1 MARINCP
8 KCSTEVSDT
17 ALRCPKCGVRL
28 TKSKR
33 DFGGALFKWIIG
45 FIILMVF
52 WFLFGTKS
60 IMGFLSTLGGII
72 FLAMIVGLIKP
83 SILRMPSLSSR
94 LRVFGVGAFSLIVL
108 AFIQESFEPQP
119 TQDGK
124 RSVEIEKTEIS
135 DSESKSDVKEAE
147 ERKERIETGKL
158 REAEELRRR
167 TKDPTY
173 VSDLRAALKEGKKL
187 ISEAESALKARN
199 YNLAKS
205 LLDSVGENLYRRHK
219 VYYNPKGW
227 LEDNWSKPYSWFHPE
242 EKQAYNQYFQAAR
255 LSKVVRFREAEAEF
269 EDSGALSTK
278 RGSFERLV
286 ELAILWKFRP
296 SEEGQIYRLGLEEIR
311 IVDGKE
317 MLDGVTLIKNIDFTD
332 GRLTVSLRAGVD
344 SYNSNIFGDRKITL
358 THPVNTMKESHD
370 FIWGL
375 FNEDSSSY
383 YFPKEFRKDFNK
395 INEVILALYFPG
407 KGSGEIVI
415 ARYGIKRTKF
425 DRKKWKKLRAKDGT
439 FQDYLKTHGTYYL
452 HRDMPDKGTP
462 AHILKG

>member
-1 MARINCP
+1 
-8 KCSTEVSDT
+8 
-17 ALRCPKCGVRL
+17 
-28 TKSKR
+28 
-33 DFGGALFKWIIG
+33 
-45 FIILMVF
+45 
-52 WFLFGTKS
+52 
-60 IMGFLSTLGGII
+60 MGFLSMLAGIV

-83 SILRMPSLSSR
+83 SILRVSSLSSR
-94 LRVFGVGAFSLIVL
+94 LRVFGVGTFSLIVL
-108 AFIQESFEPQP
+108 SFIQESLESQP

-135 DSESKSDVKEAE
+135 DSESKFDVKEDE
-147 ERKERIETGKL
+147 ERKERIEAGKL
-158 REAEELRRR
+158 REAEQLRRR

-173 VSDLRAALKEGKKL
+173 VSDLRAALKEGEKL

-205 LLDSVGENLYRRHK
+205 LLDSILETPDLYKRHK
-219 VYYNPKGW
+219 VYIFPKDASFVF
-227 LEDNWSKPYSWFHPE
+227 LKKKYSKPSSWFHPE
-242 EKQAYNQYFQAAR
+242 EERAYNQRFQAAR
-255 LSKVVRFREAEAEF
+255 LDNVVRFREAEAEF

-317 MLDGVTLIKNIDFTD
+317 MLDGVKLIKNIDFTD

-375 FNEDSSSY
+375 FNEDSSFH

-407 KGSGEIVI
+407 KESGEIVI

-425 DRKKWKKLRAKDGT
+425 DRKKWRKLRAKDGT